1 MFAYAG
7 KTYKVR
13 RSPEYERPAKRGDKL
28 VTQKAEAELTLPDGR
43 VMTGLKDVDARVQD
57 ILGVTRKQFSQIAMI
72 AQGEFRRLLQA
83 NTKERMEIFRG
94 IFKTEGMPRCSS
106 S

>member
-1 MFAYAG
+1 MDAR
-7 KTYKVR
+7 KT
-13 RSPEYERPAKRGDKL
+13 GDKL

-72 AQGEFRRLLQA
+72 AQENFGGYCRQIRKNAWKSFGGFLKQ
-83 NTKERMEIFRG
+83 K
-94 IFKTEGMPRCSS
+94 GMPRCSS